1 LESVISA
8 SREPS
13 RDAGDR
19 GSAAVW
25 NPRGIAAGTAGDG
38 EALARRRAAARRKG
52 AIGLAAGLAVA
63 AVLWWLRR
71 GRPGPHV
78 APLVVAGVALLFAA
92 VAFASPLGLYPR
104 IERLLDAFG
113 RAVGAAVTWLLMT
126 VLFFVFVLPVGLG
139 LRLAG
144 KLSIAKGF
152 DPRRSSY
159 WSKPRHTGGADSYR
173 KQF

>member
-1 LESVISA
+1 LEA
-8 SREPS
+8 
-13 RDAGDR
+13 RDTGDR

-25 NPRGIAAGTAGDG
+25 NPRGGAASDA
-38 EALARRRAAARRKG
+38 EALGRRRAAARRQG
-52 AIGLAAGLAVA
+52 AIGLAVGLAVA
-63 AVLWWLRR
+63 AILGWLRR

-78 APLVVAGVALLFAA
+78 APLVIAGVAVLFAA

-104 IERLLDAFG
+104 IERILDAFA

-126 VLFFVFVLPVGLG
+126 VLFFLFVLPVGLG

-144 KLSIAKGF
+144 KLSLAKGF

-159 WSKPRHTGGADSYR
+159 WSKPRRAGGADSYR